1 MLSVVQLQVNPKPL
15 LVQARV
21 GQGDDECSPSLAD
34 AIQGPAINAAV
45 APRLRDHRGPGVS
58 GPPPGELGVVNIQLL
73 RGRSVTH
80 TSERAMWVCA
90 PPEGEKREELRPPH

>member
-58 GPPPGELGVVNIQLL
+58 GPPP
-73 RGRSVTH
+73 
-80 TSERAMWVCA
+80 
-90 PPEGEKREELRPPH
+90 EGEKLALLVTNRPPADALTPFR